1 MPKISEEKKSARRTQ
16 ILDAAWTCFQRGGI
30 QGTTMDDI
38 VRQSGLSA
46 GAVYSYFKNK
56 DDLIVS
62 AVTTSM
68 SGLAEVL
75 APLLAAEKLL
85 PPARLLEAITTSISG
100 FTARDGFD
108 LKRIAI
114 LGWGEA
120 QRNPQ
125 VNTALRNSYAVF
137 REHLTQAARIWKQ
150 RGEIDSSADPADV
163 AKTVLAAALGF
174 VAQSAILGEIEPAML
189 ERGLTAFRISAA
201 ATSGET

>member
-38 VRQSGLSA
+38 IRQSGLSA

-68 SGLAEVL
+68 TGLAEVL

-85 PPARLLEAITTSISG
+85 PPARFLEAIATSISG

-120 QRNPQ
+120 QRNAQ
-125 VNTALRNSYAVF
+125 VSTALRNSYAVF

-163 AKTVLAAALGF
+163 AKTLLAAALGF
-174 VAQSAILGEIEPAML
+174 VAQSAILGEVEPAML
-189 ERGLTAFRISAA
+189 ERGLTALGAPA
-201 ATSGET
+201 MAKTGET

>member
-38 VRQSGLSA
+38 IRQSGLSA

-68 SGLAEVL
+68 TGLAEVL

-100 FTARDGFD
+100 FTAHDGFD

-120 QRNPQ
+120 QRNAH

-150 RGEIDSSADPADV
+150 RGEIDSNADPADV

>member
-38 VRQSGLSA
+38 IRQSGLSA

-150 RGEIDSSADPADV
+150 RGEIDSNADPADV

-174 VAQSAILGEIEPAML
+174 VAQSAILGEVEPAML
-189 ERGLTAFRISAA
+189 ERGLIAFRAPAA

>member
-1 MPKISEEKKSARRTQ
+1 
-16 ILDAAWTCFQRGGI
+16 
-30 QGTTMDDI
+30 MDDI
-38 VRQSGLSA
+38 IRQSGLSA

-56 DDLIVS
+56 DDLIVL

-68 SGLAEVL
+68 TGLAEVL

-85 PPARLLEAITTSISG
+85 PPAELLAAITTAISG

-125 VNTALRNSYAVF
+125 VSTALRDSYAAF

-150 RGEIDSSADPADV
+150 RGEIDANADPADI
-163 AKTVLAAALGF
+163 AKTLLAAALGF
-174 VAQSAILGEIEPAML
+174 VAQSAILGEVEPAML
-189 ERGLTAFRISAA
+189 ERGLTAFRAP
-201 ATSGET
+201 ATAT

>member
-38 VRQSGLSA
+38 IRQSGLSA

-68 SGLAEVL
+68 TGLAEVI

-85 PPARLLEAITTSISG
+85 PPAQLLEAITKAISG

-120 QRNPQ
+120 QRNAQ
-125 VNTALRNSYAVF
+125 VSTALRNSYAVF
-137 REHLTQAARIWKQ
+137 REHLTQAARTWKQ

-163 AKTVLAAALGF
+163 AKTVLSTALGF
-174 VAQSAILGEIEPAML
+174 VAQSAILGEVEPIML
-189 ERGLTAFRISAA
+189 ERGLTALRTPAA
-201 ATSGET
+201 AKSSAT

>member
-38 VRQSGLSA
+38 IRQSGLSA

-85 PPARLLEAITTSISG
+85 PPARLLEAITASISG

-108 LKRIAI
+108 LKRIAV

-120 QRNPQ
+120 QRNAQ
-125 VNTALRNSYAVF
+125 VNSALRNSYAVF

-163 AKTVLAAALGF
+163 AKTLLAAALGF
-174 VAQSAILGEIEPAML
+174 VAQSAILGEVEPAML
-189 ERGLTAFRISAA
+189 ERGLIAFRTQAA
-201 ATSGET
+201 ATTGET